1 MKFRPDTAVTSA
13 ISKKAKCATINC
25 TYNDAG
31 RTAVLE
37 QHPVVRGV
45 RLLLQTAFTSVAGRR
60 FTVQIITQIWSTNIA
75 ADRIAPAAPRRYPH
89 DLVAM
94 GDIILLLRSIIIQI
108 CSAAEKQSASMRQYT
123 NKQPPVF

>member
-1 MKFRPDTAVTSA
+1 MKFRPDTAATSA

-25 TYNDAG
+25 AYNDAG

-94 GDIILLLRSIIIQI
+94 GDIILLLEVNYHSDLQ
-108 CSAAEKQSASMRQYT
+108 CS
-123 NKQPPVF
+123 